1 MFLRKLMVLVAPLLL
16 CWLACLLLPLMDQLG
31 FWSNVL
37 KGLLLGV
44 CLALLLP
51 LSGASRR
58 KEPFAVLLWIP
69 ALAIAAV
76 IVWQYLHSM
85 GSARLPVLD
94 MLATSSGQVVLAE
107 SLFVGYMTTQS
118 LRTRR

>member
-69 ALAIAAV
+69 ALVIAAV
-76 IVWQYLHSM
+76 IVWQYLHS
-85 GSARLPVLD
+85 
-94 MLATSSGQVVLAE
+94 VVLAE
-107 SLFVGYMTTQS
+107 SLFVGYMSTQS